1 METQEHYKDSD
12 TLQYWKIQMPLYR
25 KMKESD
31 CETVI
36 DKWIYNLSNMPKM
49 KTQLAFKQDK
59 PLFMR
64 LEKLASYSDMTRE
77 QQWQYDSSFHN
88 YISYYGQ
95 LATKLREGKEIG
107 FIEGETKGRE
117 EGRAEGIEQGRVEGR
132 VEGRAEGRTEQLV
145 ESIKKFISKGFDFD
159 EVVKILE
166 VPADQIPELRRLIFD
181 N

>member
-1 METQEHYKDSD
+1 
-12 TLQYWKIQMPLYR
+12 
-25 KMKESD
+25 
-31 CETVI
+31 
-36 DKWIYNLSNMPKM
+36 
-49 KTQLAFKQDK
+49 
-59 PLFMR
+59 
-64 LEKLASYSDMTRE
+64 EKLASYSDMTRE

-117 EGRAEGIEQGRVEGR
+117 EGRAEGIEQGR
-132 VEGRAEGRTEQLV
+132 AEGRTEQLV